1 MKRKAI
7 IKNEKD
13 VEKYSAEHWKY
24 YATQLLKICE
34 YQTVLIKKQKTLI
47 LNLIKKRILKE
58 ETPKNKENENI
69 H

>member
-13 VEKYSAEHWKY
+13 FEKYSAEHWKY
-24 YATQLLKICE
+24 YSAQLLKICE
-34 YQTVLIKKQKTLI
+34 YQTVLIKKL
-47 LNLIKKRILKE
+47 KKRILKE
-58 ETPKNKENENI
+58 QSPQNTENENI